1 MSRKTLPVDIFG
13 YHDYR
18 TFLYDL
24 YRHYCRITYRFTH
37 TQFSKMAGFST
48 PNFLKDIIDGK
59 RNLGPKSIERVCTG
73 FDFNKGEAEYFEN
86 LVLMNQASTHE
97 EKDRYYKRLGR
108 APRYQM
114 LHRDDR
120 RLYRFY
126 SRWYYPVIRELVTA
140 VDFKDD
146 PAWVAGRITPSITPA
161 EAKRAMDVLEET
173 GQIRRGADGRWE
185 QAAPVMTTG
194 PQIESLAVAK
204 YHKAMI
210 ALAGKALG
218 TVSHEQR
225 NISSLTMTVSPET
238 YKAVVHE
245 ILAAQQRIIELVSK
259 EQRARDVYQ
268 LNFQFFPLTRTPG
281 KEET

>member
-1 MSRKTLPVDIFG
+1 MSRKTLPVDIYG

-24 YRHYCRITYRFTH
+24 YRAYHGSTYRFTY
-37 TQFSKMAGFST
+37 TKFSRMAGFTT

-59 RNLGPKSIERVCTG
+59 RNLGPRSIQRICAG
-73 FDFNKGEAEYFEN
+73 FDFNKGETEYFEN
-86 LVLMNQASTHE
+86 LVLMNQAGTHE
-97 EKDRYYKRLGR
+97 EKDRHYRRLGR

-140 VDFKDD
+140 VDFRDD
-146 PAWVAGRITPSITPA
+146 PAWIAERITPSITPA
-161 EAKRAMDVLEET
+161 EAKRAMDVLEQT
-173 GQIRRGADGRWE
+173 GQIRHGANGKWE

-194 PQIESLAVAK
+194 RQIESLAVAK

-210 ALAGKALG
+210 SLAGKALG
-218 TVSHEQR
+218 NVSHEQR
-225 NISSLTMTVSPET
+225 NISSLTMAVSPET
-238 YKAVVHE
+238 YNAIVREV
-245 ILAAQQRIIELVSK
+245 LAAQQRIIELVSK
-259 EQRARDVYQ
+259 EDRARDVYQ
-268 LNFQFFPLTRTPG
+268 LNFQLFPLTRAPH
-281 KEET
+281 KEQP